1 MKSSKTI
8 LLLLLLSATLIT
20 LFSCCSWIYPLQP
33 HDDATWFMSIGKSM
47 LSGKLLYTDVHDQ
60 KGPLLF
66 FLHAWAAALSARS
79 FFGIYLLET
88 LCCFG
93 FLICSYKTMR
103 MFAGHRISLMATCI
117 TGILTYTSDF
127 MAFGDTAEE
136 LSLPVLL
143 YVLYRTLRYAKLGEL
158 PRNWESA
165 LAGMGMAAV
174 FWTKFTI
181 LAMCVGA
188 FAALLILA
196 WRRRQMRP
204 LLHCL
209 MWVAAGAAVLT
220 AAVLLY
226 FVLHG
231 NGSDLYQSYFHFNI
245 FRYTEAGKADASK
258 AWWPLKWAGW
268 ALAVGTVLR
277 MRISRDVK
285 LAVAFCLG
293 AELLTFV
300 LLKVYLYYFLTIF
313 VFAPLMIYFV
323 RDIRPQLVV
332 TGTAVIAL
340 AAAATNF
347 NLMTLLTGRFPKAV
361 LPLAEVVNADS
372 DPGKEILT
380 VKSYDTGIY
389 TRTDCLPPI
398 KYFVTPNAY
407 VEELVA
413 EQTAYL
419 ESCRAKYLVMKTE
432 PPIYYSSF
440 HVDMTRNY
448 DLLCETEELRRCELL
463 VHPLHFLWSL
473 GYLRDAIERIY
484 TPERP
489 TVSYRLYRRKKTV
502 DTAQCIP
509 SLVGEWEANSGNN
522 HRATLSF
529 SKHGLV
535 RCKEYTDGQ
544 LMSDKTFSYSLRQNN
559 LVLGYM
565 CDGET
570 RETIDIIEHSAS
582 RLVLQDWPKRGK
594 YTFCKRQVAAPTQ
607 LHQTETPE

>member
-33 HDDATWFMSIGKSM
+33 HDDANWFMSIGKSM
-47 LSGKLLYTDVHDQ
+47 LAGKLLYTDVHDQ

-66 FLHAWAAALSARS
+66 FLHEWAAALSGRT
-79 FFGIYLLET
+79 FFGIYLLEI

-93 FLICSYKTMR
+93 FLACSYKTMR
-103 MFAGHRISLMATCI
+103 MFAAHRISLIATCL

-127 MAFGDTAEE
+127 MAYGDTAEE
-136 LSLPVLL
+136 LLLPVLL

-158 PRNWESA
+158 PRKRESI
-165 LAGMGMAAV
+165 LVGVGIAAV
-174 FWTKFTI
+174 FWIKFTI
-181 LAMCVGA
+181 LAMCGGA
-188 FAALLILA
+188 FAALVILA
-196 WRRRQMRP
+196 WRRRQMLP

-209 MWVAAGAAVLT
+209 TWVAAGAAMLT

-231 NGSDLYQSYFHFNI
+231 NGSDLFRSYFYFNI
-245 FRYTEAGKADASK
+245 FRYTEAGKVDASE
-258 AWWPLKWAGW
+258 AWWPLKWGGW
-268 ALAVGTVLR
+268 LLMVGAVLR

-285 LAVAFCLG
+285 LAVALCLG

-323 RDIRPQLVV
+323 RDIRPQLVA

-347 NLMTLLTGRFPKAV
+347 NLMTLLTGNFPKAV

-372 DPGKEILT
+372 DSGKEILT

-389 TRTDCLPPI
+389 TQTDCLPPVR
-398 KYFVTPNAY
+398 YFVTPNAY

-432 PPIYYSSF
+432 PPVYYSSF
-440 HVDMTRNY
+440 HVDMTRHY
-448 DLLCETEELRRCELL
+448 DLLRETEELRRCELL
-463 VHPLHFLWSL
+463 MHPLHFLWSL
-473 GYLRDAIERIY
+473 GCLRGVIERFY

-489 TVSYRLYRRKKTV
+489 TVTYRLYRRKEAV
-502 DTAQCIP
+502 EALLAHP
-509 SLVGEWEANSGNN
+509 SLIGEWEANDGDN
-522 HRATLSF
+522 RRTTLSF
-529 SKHGLV
+529 SQHGLV
-535 RCKEYTDGQ
+535 RCKEFIAGELTTDR
-544 LMSDKTFSYSLRQNN
+544 TFSYSLRQNN
-559 LVLGYM
+559 LVLGSM
-565 CDGET
+565 FTGEAC
-570 RETIDIIEHSAS
+570 ETIKIIEHSAS
-582 RLVLQDWPKRGK
+582 RLVFQGWPKRGK
-594 YTFCKRQVAAPTQ
+594 HTFRKQQVAAPTL